1 MPTASIVLIGDN
13 LRGSLA
19 GTEATSN
26 SDSHL
31 DLLYQLT
38 RIHNL
43 NDQGTFEQP
52 PTPAPVAVP
61 TPAAT

>member
-19 GTEATSN
+19 ETEATSN
-26 SDSHL
+26 RDSHL

-43 NDQGTFEQP
+43 NDQGAFEQP